1 MPAGRP
7 WDYLNP
13 QYAGMRS
20 AAAGGRKTPQRY
32 MAPARQPKQEAPAP
46 PSSASQRAGQIRGAV
61 APFAN
66 FIPVAGPG
74 IAAGLGAAS
83 TAIPAIDLAAQTG
96 SERDIGNAVIGTIGG
111 AGRVAGAF
119 APNPMAGTIEQP
131 APMEAAL
138 QAPDLMRGAMAPQ
151 PQPGTPG
158 WLASHAGVPSGQV
171 PRSWVSPNQMPR
183 LRSRWF
189 SR

>member
-32 MAPARQPKQEAPAP
+32 VAPARQPKQEAPAT
-46 PSSASQRAGQIRGAV
+46 PSSESQMAGQIMGAV

-83 TAIPAIDLAAQTG
+83 TAIPAIDLAAQPG
-96 SERDIGNAVIGTIGG
+96 SERDIGHAVSGAIGG
-111 AGRVAGAF
+111 AGGGGGGGGRTDGPVSLWGNINGRAGGSGGGGSGHNGSGTGTGGSGNTPSTTPAQG
-119 APNPMAGTIEQP
+119 NVGGAGH
-131 APMEAAL
+131 
-138 QAPDLMRGAMAPQ
+138 
-151 PQPGTPG
+151 
-158 WLASHAGVPSGQV
+158 SSGKGGGGGG
-171 PRSWVSPNQMPR
+171 S
-183 LRSRWF
+183 
-189 SR
+189 